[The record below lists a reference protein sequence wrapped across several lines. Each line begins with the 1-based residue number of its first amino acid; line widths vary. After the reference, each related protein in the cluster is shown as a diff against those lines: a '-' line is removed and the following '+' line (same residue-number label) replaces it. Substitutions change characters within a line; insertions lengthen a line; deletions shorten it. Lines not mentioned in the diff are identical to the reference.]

1 MRTPICDFVRA
12 YSERNMM
19 RLHMPGHKGVA
30 QMGCEALDITEI
42 DGADV
47 LYAADGI
54 IRESEDHAS
63 ALFGSG
69 RTLYSAEGSSLSIR
83 AMLTLALLWGREQ
96 GREPVI
102 LAGRNVHRVFMSAAA
117 LLDIRVEWLYAEESA
132 GLFSRSLAQ
141 QDLER
146 YLKQADEKPV
156 AVYVTSPDYL
166 GQLADIRGLAAVC
179 HRYGVL
185 LLVDN
190 AHGAYLKFL
199 PRSLHPLDLG
209 ADLCCDSAHKTLPAL
224 TGAGYLHISKRAP
237 VFLSEQAERAMAL
250 FASTSPSYL
259 ILQSL
264 DMLNRR
270 LAQEYPLLL
279 GKTAEAVAD
288 LKRRLADGGY
298 TLLGEEPMKLTVCPK
313 PYGYT
318 GAELAGILQEKGIV
332 CEFADADHVVM
343 MLSPLLDADAIPLL
357 ERILCSLPRR
367 IPIEQLPPPIPKG
380 ERMMPIREAML
391 RPSEELPVEA
401 CVGRILSDA
410 AVSCPPAVPVAICGE
425 RLREDSVRCMQYYGI
440 LRCRVVKEQ

>member
-1 MRTPICDFVRA
+1 
-12 YSERNMM
+12 MM
-19 RLHMPGHKGVA
+19 RLHMPGHKGVM

-42 DGADV
+42 DGADI
-47 LYAADGI
+47 LYSAKGI
-54 IRESEDHAS
+54 IRESEENAS

-83 AMLTLALLWGREQ
+83 AMLALALLWGREQ

-102 LAGRNVHRVFMSAAA
+102 LAGRNAHRVFMSAAA
-117 LLDIRVEWLYAEESA
+117 LLDIRVEWLYGEESA
-132 GLFSRSLAQ
+132 GLFSRSPAP

-146 YLKQADEKPV
+146 YLKQAEEKPV

-166 GQLADIRGLAAVC
+166 GQLADIRGLAEVC

-224 TGAGYLHISKRAP
+224 TGAGYLHISKQAP
-237 VFLSEQAERAMAL
+237 AFLSEQAERAMAL

-264 DMLNRR
+264 DMLNRW
-270 LAQEYPLLL
+270 LVQEYPLLL

-288 LKRRLADGGY
+288 LKQRLAAGGY
-298 TLLGEEPMKLTVCPK
+298 TLLGDEPMKLTVCPK
-313 PYGYT
+313 SYGYT
-318 GAELAGILQEKGIV
+318 GAELAGILREKGIV

-343 MLSPLLDADAIPLL
+343 MLSPLLGADAIPLL
-357 ERILCSLPRR
+357 ARILCSLPRR
-367 IPIEQLPPPIPKG
+367 IPIEHLPPPIPKG
-380 ERMMPIREAML
+380 ERILSIREAML

-401 CVGRILSDA
+401 CIGRILSDA

-425 RLREDSVRCMQYYGI
+425 CLGAEAICCLQYYGI
-440 LRCRVVKEQ
+440 LRCRVIKEG